1 MTQSLGLDPI
11 SGPKLLDY
19 WNPFDELKEVE
30 VKEVRTEIFIHR
42 LNLKWYIIPHIP
54 YSVGNKVIHFKWNK
68 GMGKDLSSVGKFG
81 SGNNP

>member
-42 LNLKWYIIPHIP
+42 LNLK
-54 YSVGNKVIHFKWNK
+54 
-68 GMGKDLSSVGKFG
+68 
-81 SGNNP
+81 

>member
-1 MTQSLGLDPI
+1 MNVQFLPNFLEYNFNSCLYQYLLPLMTQSLGLDPI

-42 LNLKWYIIPHIP
+42 LNLK
-54 YSVGNKVIHFKWNK
+54 
-68 GMGKDLSSVGKFG
+68 
-81 SGNNP
+81 